1 MSVLKTRPT
10 ELVTTFYRFSY
21 KVRSMCHRFFQTT
34 LFCLFGILLPC
45 IAIAKAP
52 AHINIDLQRT
62 YFIEAREA
70 LKNNDIQTFQQ
81 LYNKLQTYPLTPYLD
96 IWQAHQSLANNND
109 GQVEQMLNRHRDI
122 PETTDLRIAWMKN
135 LAERG
140 QWPHVAAQLKLINNA
155 TQNFPKISLRSAW
168 YNGDKERAFELLSKQ
183 WRKGKDIH
191 TYAIPFLYPA
201 WKEAGFPNTEDSY
214 TRIIYFAK
222 HGKWK
227 SAYALQGLLSNREQK
242 MLKLWQYAQKEPAL
256 GLQKIHQYKA
266 ENKLIYPMIKDTLRR
281 LSASEIEAAWQQLKS
296 VKAYLTEKQ
305 FGHLQR
311 KIALRA
317 AKQHN
322 IQSETWLT
330 KLSASLQDN
339 ETRAWHVR
347 MLLLQQKWQQAI
359 TAIQAM
365 PESQQLASRWMYWQ
379 AHALQTLNK
388 SSAAKLLFEQIATGR
403 GYYSF
408 LSADRLGKTYNMNEK
423 PIKTSS
429 LTNLKKAP
437 YIQRA
442 YEWFQ
447 LHETGKASREWSQGL
462 RNASRETW
470 LQALQ
475 LAASWGWYERTIQ
488 AATRTG
494 AYDALSLR
502 FPLGY
507 LNDVQHTAK
516 QTGIESSLIW
526 SIIRQESV
534 FNSRAISHRGA
545 RGLMQLMPTTAD
557 YIAKKSGLGKVDK
570 QKLFLPPLNIQ
581 LGSLYLADLLKR
593 FDNQPALAIAAYNA
607 GPTRVKRWQKQTS
620 ISDMNIWVELIPF
633 NETRRYVQQVMA
645 FVTVYNWRLQ
655 QQSSGL
661 LANKSTLPSL
671 KN

>member
-10 ELVTTFYRFSY
+10 ELVTTFCRFSY
-21 KVRSMCHRFFQTT
+21 KVRAMCCRFFQTT
-34 LFCLFGILLPC
+34 LFCVFGIFLPS
-45 IAIAKAP
+45 IAAAKAP
-52 AHINIDLQRT
+52 AHINIELQRI
-62 YFIEAREA
+62 YFTEAREA
-70 LKNNDIQTFQQ
+70 LKNNDMQTFQQ
-81 LYNKLQTYPLTPYLD
+81 LYHKLQTYPLTPYLD
-96 IWQAHQSLANNND
+96 IWQVHQSLANNND
-109 GQVEQMLNRHRDI
+109 RQVEQMLSRHHDI
-122 PETTDLRIAWMKN
+122 PEIIDLRIAWMKN

-140 QWPHVAAQLKLINNA
+140 QWPHVAAQLKHFNNPA
-155 TQNFPKISLRSAW
+155 QKFPKISLRSAW
-168 YNGDKERAFELLSKQ
+168 YNGDKKHTFALLSKQ

-201 WKEAGFPNTEDSY
+201 WKEAGFPKAEDSY
-214 TRIIYFAK
+214 ARIIYFAK

-227 SAYALQGLLSNREQK
+227 SAHALQNLLSNREQK
-242 MLKLWQYAQKEPAL
+242 LLKLWQEAQKKPTL
-256 GLQKIHQYKA
+256 GLQNIHTYTF
-266 ENKLIYPMIKDTLRR
+266 ESKLIYPIIKDSLRR
-281 LSASEIEAAWQQLKS
+281 LSSSDIEAAWQQLKGM
-296 VKAYLTEKQ
+296 KKYLTEKQ

-322 IQSETWLT
+322 IQSEAWLA
-330 KLSASLQDN
+330 KLRVNLQNN

-347 MLLLQQKWQQAI
+347 MLLLQQKWQQSIA
-359 TAIQAM
+359 AIQAM
-365 PESQQLASRWMYWQ
+365 PESQQLTSRWMYWQ
-379 AHALQTLNK
+379 AHALQTLNENI
-388 SSAAKLLFEQIATGR
+388 AAKLLFEQIATGR

-408 LSADRLGKTYNMNEK
+408 LSADRLGKVYNMNAK
-423 PIKTSS
+423 PIETLS
-429 LTNLKKAP
+429 LTRLKKEA

-442 YEWFQ
+442 HEWFK
-447 LHETGKASREWSQGL
+447 LHETGKARREWSQGL
-462 RNASRETW
+462 RNASRQTW

-502 FPLGY
+502 FPFGY
-507 LNDVQHTAK
+507 LDDVQQVAK
-516 QTGIESSLIW
+516 QTGVDSSLIW
-526 SIIRQESV
+526 SVIRQESV
-534 FNSRAISHRGA
+534 FNSHAISHRGA

-557 YIAKKSGLGKVDK
+557 YISKKSGLGKVNK

-593 FDNQPALAIAAYNA
+593 FDHQPALAIAAYNA
-607 GPTRVKRWQKQTS
+607 GPTRVKRWQKQTA
-620 ISDMNIWVELIPF
+620 INDINIWVELIPF

-645 FVTVYNWRLQ
+645 FVAVYHWRLQ

-661 LANKSTLPSL
+661 LADKSTLPSA